1 MRKRLIAILMAVS
14 LLSMSLAGCG
24 SEDNSSADAQSTE
37 QQTEQQEQTQDEQT
51 QQEQTEESSKSGD
64 VFEVMSMSDLD
75 GNEVDSS
82 IFADYD
88 LTMINIWATFCNPCL
103 SEMPELAE
111 LSHEY
116 AAGDNKVQI
125 IGICTDI
132 TDGKGQP
139 VQEGI
144 DYAKQIVESTGA
156 DYLHLVP
163 DEDFM
168 EFLMQEVQ
176 AVPTTYFVDSQ
187 GKVVGDVAVGA
198 RDKASWQKEI
208 DARLAELGA

>member
-1 MRKRLIAILMAVS
+1 MRKRLIAILMAVA
-14 LLSMSLAGCG
+14 LLSMTLAGCG
-24 SEDNSSADAQSTE
+24 SEDSGSADAQSTE
-37 QQTEQQEQTQDEQT
+37 QQTEQQEQTQD
-51 QQEQTEESSKSGD
+51 EQTEESSKSGD

-132 TDGKGQP
+132 TDGKGQA
-139 VQEGI
+139 VQEGV

>member
-111 LSHEY
+111 LSS
-116 AAGDNKVQI
+116 
-125 IGICTDI
+125 T
-132 TDGKGQP
+132 QP
-139 VQEGI
+139 VTI
-144 DYAKQIVESTGA
+144 RYKLLESA
-156 DYLHLVP
+156 P
-163 DEDFM
+163 ISPM
-168 EFLMQEVQ
+168 E
-176 AVPTTYFVDSQ
+176 
-187 GKVVGDVAVGA
+187 
-198 RDKASWQKEI
+198 RDKRYRRVSTMPNRSWRAP
-208 DARLAELGA
+208 ARTTCIWCRTRTLWSF